1 MLNTDLHRRAPIK
14 SIFCIAVLLLCT
26 SALAQSPKPRDGYV
40 PDEKTAIR
48 IAEAVLSPIY
58 GEDKIIH
65 ERPFH
70 ATLNGDVW
78 IVTGTLEQP
87 KQPGLIRDG
96 GVAEI
101 RIDMHTAAILS
112 YTHGK

>member
-1 MLNTDLHRRAPIK
+1 MPSTDPHRQAPIK
-14 SIFCIAVLLLCT
+14 SILCIAVLLLCT
-26 SALAQSPKPRDGYV
+26 SVLAQSPQPRNGYV

-58 GEDKIIH
+58 GEDVIVH
-65 ERPFH
+65 ERPFR

-78 IVTGTLEQP
+78 IVTGTLERP
-87 KQPGLIRDG
+87 KQPGAVRVG

-101 RIDMHTAAILS
+101 RIDMRTAAILS
-112 YTHGK
+112 HTHGK